1 MCTFR
6 TLTSVKG
13 ATVVSCVVAIVEL
26 LIVSFSS
33 IMKLLYVMSLILKN
47 FSRNFFFKLLNELVH

>member
-13 ATVVSCVVAIVEL
+13 ATVVSCVVATVEL

-33 IMKLLYVMSLILKN
+33 IMKLLYVMSLILKKI
-47 FSRNFFFKLLNELVH
+47 FSRFFFQTFE

>member
-1 MCTFR
+1 MCTLR

-33 IMKLLYVMSLILKN
+33 IMKLLYVMSLILKF
-47 FSRNFFFKLLNELVH
+47 FSRIFFSNF